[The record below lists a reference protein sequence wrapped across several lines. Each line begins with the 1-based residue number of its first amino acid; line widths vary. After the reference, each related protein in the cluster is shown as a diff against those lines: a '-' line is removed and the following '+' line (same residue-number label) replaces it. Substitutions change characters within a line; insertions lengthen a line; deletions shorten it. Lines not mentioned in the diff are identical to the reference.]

1 MSTDIN
7 QSAEHPADQLIDN
20 PSVGF
25 VSLGC
30 PKAMVDSERIITLLR
45 ADGYRIGKTYDD
57 SDVII
62 VNTCGFLNS
71 AKADSLSAIDEALL
85 ENGRVIVTGCMGNDP
100 VIKQQYPK
108 VLSVTGPQQYD
119 DVVSAV
125 RKAAPMVENKFTDLI
140 PYERS
145 RITPKHY
152 AYLKISEGCNNKC
165 TFCIIPDLRGKL
177 DSMNIAKV
185 MRDAEKLVESGVKEL
200 IVISQDTSAYG
211 LDIGYE
217 TGTWR
222 GEEYKSNL
230 YDLTRALGKLGVWVR
245 MQYVY
250 PYPHVDKIIEMMAD
264 KESGVLPYIDV
275 PFQHASPSVL
285 KRMRRPANQH
295 KLMERLNAW
304 REICPELTI
313 RSTFIVG
320 FPGETDEDFELLLQ
334 FLRDAKLARVGAFK
348 YENVDGAQAHDFE
361 DQVPQ
366 DVIDAR
372 YNAFMECQQ
381 EVSEKLMNVKKG
393 TMQDVI
399 IDEVDADGA
408 FGRSTADAPDIDG
421 CVFLN
426 GDTEVKIG
434 DIVRVRIE
442 ETDEYDMWG
451 IRP

>member
-1 MSTDIN
+1 MSTEIT

-71 AKADSLSAIDEALL
+71 AKSDSLSAIDEALL

-100 VIKQQYPK
+100 IIKEKHPK

-177 DSMNIAKV
+177 DSMNIEKV
-185 MRDAEKLVESGVKEL
+185 MRDAEKLVKSGVKEL

-275 PFQHASPSVL
+275 PFQHASPAVL

-295 KLMERLNAW
+295 KLMERLNA
-304 REICPELTI
+304 C
-313 RSTFIVG
+313 
-320 FPGETDEDFELLLQ
+320 LLYASPSP
-334 FLRDAKLARVGAFK
+334 RDRQKSRMPSSA
-348 YENVDGAQAHDFE
+348 
-361 DQVPQ
+361 
-366 DVIDAR
+366 
-372 YNAFMECQQ
+372 
-381 EVSEKLMNVKKG
+381 
-393 TMQDVI
+393 
-399 IDEVDADGA
+399 
-408 FGRSTADAPDIDG
+408 
-421 CVFLN
+421 
-426 GDTEVKIG
+426 
-434 DIVRVRIE
+434 
-442 ETDEYDMWG
+442 
-451 IRP
+451 

>member
-1 MSTDIN
+1 MTTDITPEIT
-7 QSAEHPADQLIDN
+7 QSAAHPADQLIDN

-71 AKADSLSAIDEALL
+71 AKSDSLSAIDEALL

-100 VIKQQYPK
+100 IIKEK
-108 VLSVTGPQQYD
+108 QYD
-119 DVVSAV
+119 DVIAAV

-152 AYLKISEGCNNKC
+152 AYLK
-165 TFCIIPDLRGKL
+165 
-177 DSMNIAKV
+177 M
-185 MRDAEKLVESGVKEL
+185 KEL

-230 YDLTRALGKLGVWVR
+230 FDLTRALGKLGVWVR

-250 PYPHVDKIIEMMAD
+250 PYPHVDNIIEMMASE
-264 KESGVLPYIDV
+264 ESSVLPYIDV
-275 PFQHASPSVL
+275 PFQHASPAVL
-285 KRMRRPANQH
+285 KRMRRP
-295 KLMERLNAW
+295 
-304 REICPELTI
+304 
-313 RSTFIVG
+313 V
-320 FPGETDEDFELLLQ
+320 
-334 FLRDAKLARVGAFK
+334 
-348 YENVDGAQAHDFE
+348 
-361 DQVPQ
+361 
-366 DVIDAR
+366 
-372 YNAFMECQQ
+372 
-381 EVSEKLMNVKKG
+381 
-393 TMQDVI
+393 
-399 IDEVDADGA
+399 
-408 FGRSTADAPDIDG
+408 TAPKPMISK
-421 CVFLN
+421 
-426 GDTEVKIG
+426 TKSPK
-434 DIVRVRIE
+434 
-442 ETDEYDMWG
+442 TS
-451 IRP
+451 

>member
-1 MSTDIN
+1 MTTDITPEIT
-7 QSAEHPADQLIDN
+7 QSAAHPADQLIDN

-71 AKADSLSAIDEALL
+71 AKSDSLSAIDEALL

-100 VIKQQYPK
+100 IIKEKHPK

-125 RKAAPMVENKFTDLI
+125 RKAAPMAPDKFTDLI

-250 PYPHVDKIIEMMAD
+250 PSLDLY
-264 KESGVLPYIDV
+264 
-275 PFQHASPSVL
+275 
-285 KRMRRPANQH
+285 RR
-295 KLMERLNAW
+295 
-304 REICPELTI
+304 
-313 RSTFIVG
+313 
-320 FPGETDEDFELLLQ
+320 FPR
-334 FLRDAKLARVGAFK
+334 RDG
-348 YENVDGAQAHDFE
+348 
-361 DQVPQ
+361 
-366 DVIDAR
+366 
-372 YNAFMECQQ
+372 
-381 EVSEKLMNVKKG
+381 
-393 TMQDVI
+393 
-399 IDEVDADGA
+399 
-408 FGRSTADAPDIDG
+408 
-421 CVFLN
+421 
-426 GDTEVKIG
+426 
-434 DIVRVRIE
+434 
-442 ETDEYDMWG
+442 
-451 IRP
+451 